1 MNADEDKEDQNGK
14 DDADVR
20 AAEYVLGTLDPD
32 ERAQAQTELAASQ
45 EFAGLVQK
53 WERRLG
59 ELNVLVAPVEPPPE
73 TWDKIKARVASETP
87 VAPVVP
93 PVEVTA
99 PEVTAPEVTVPELTA
114 REVKPPA
121 ADEQIA
127 RERAPVPVAAE
138 PPRSAD
144 VVVLARRVRR
154 WRRIALFTGAIAAA
168 LIALVVVRDYR
179 PDLLPARMQ
188 PTPVIQVVEKPIEVP
203 SPRPAQYVA
212 VLQQDNVS
220 PAFLL
225 TFDLERRTLSVRRV
239 GAEQRTGKSYELWL
253 IADRNSGPQSL
264 GVIGNGEFT
273 VRPEPTAFDQVTL
286 SLATYAVSLEPEGGS
301 PNGKPTEVLY
311 TGKLIQATPRGFD
324 SVSP

>member
-59 ELNVLVAPVEPPPE
+59 ELNVLVAPVEPPAE
-73 TWDKIKARVASETP
+73 TWDKIKARVASEVT
-87 VAPVVP
+87 VEPVVP
-93 PVEVTA
+93 AIAVEA
-99 PEVTAPEVTVPELTA
+99 P
-114 REVKPPA
+114 EVKPPE

-127 RERAPVPVAAE
+127 RERAPVPVPVAAE

-154 WRRIALFTGAIAAA
+154 WRRIAAFTSAIAAV
-168 LIALVVVRDYR
+168 LVALVVVRDYR
-179 PDLLPARMQ
+179 PDLLPAQLQ
-188 PTPVIQVVEKPIEVP
+188 PIPVIQVVEKPVEVP

-212 VLQQDNVS
+212 VLQKDNVS

-239 GAEQRTGKSYELWL
+239 GAERQAGKSYELWL
-253 IADRNSGPQSL
+253 IADRSSAPQSL
-264 GVIGNGEFT
+264 GVIGSGEFT
-273 VRPEPTAFDQVTL
+273 VRPEPTAYDQVTL

-311 TGKLIQATPRGFD
+311 VGKLIQATPRGFD

>member
-14 DDADVR
+14 NDADVR

-32 ERAQAQTELAASQ
+32 EREQAQTELAASQ

-59 ELNVLVAPVEPPPE
+59 ELNVLVAQVEPPPE
-73 TWDKIKARVASETP
+73 TWDRIKARIASE
-87 VAPVVP
+87 APVEPVP
-93 PVEVTA
+93 PADEVNA
-99 PEVTAPEVTVPELTA
+99 PEIAAP
-114 REVKPPA
+114 EVKPPQP
-121 ADEQIA
+121 DEQIV
-127 RERAPVPVAAE
+127 RERAPVPVAVAPE
-138 PPRSAD
+138 PARGAD

-154 WRRIALFTGAIAAA
+154 WRRTALFIGAIAAA

-179 PDLLPARMQ
+179 PDLLPARLQ
-188 PTPVIQVVEKPIEVP
+188 PTPVIQIVEKPVEVP

-212 VLQQDNVS
+212 VLQKDNVS

-225 TFDLERRTLSVRRV
+225 TFDLERRMLSVRRV
-239 GAEQRTGKSYELWL
+239 GAERQTGKSYELWL
-253 IADRNSGPQSL
+253 IADRTSDPHSL

-273 VRPEPTAFDQVTL
+273 VRPEPTSYDQVTL

-301 PNGKPTEVLY
+301 PSGKPTEVLY
-311 TGKLIQATPRGFD
+311 VGKLIQATPRGFD